1 VSRVARAQDGYI
13 TSLIRAR
20 AHTRRANGGG
30 TAVTDRPTT
39 ALLVMD
45 MQNGIVER
53 FGDAV
58 LEPAARAIAAAREA
72 GLPVIYVRVAFR
84 PGHPEVSP
92 RNRTFAALR
101 DAGGVGQDD
110 PATAIHPALAPRA
123 GDVVVVKRR
132 VSAFAGSDLDVV
144 LRAGGIDTLALCGI
158 ATSGV
163 VLSTLRQAA
172 DLDYRLTVL
181 RDACADADDEV
192 HRVLLDKVFPRQADV
207 VDVAAWAASLAPA
220 PAAH

>member
-20 AHTRRANGGG
+20 AHARHANGERP
-30 TAVTDRPTT
+30 AMTDRPTT

-58 LEPAARAIAAAREA
+58 LEPAARAIAAARGA
-72 GLPVIYVRVAFR
+72 GVTVVYVRVAFR
-84 PGHPEVSP
+84 AGHPEISP

-101 DAGGVGQDD
+101 DAGALGQDD
-110 PATAIHPALAPRA
+110 AATAIHPALAPQA

-132 VSAFAGSDLDVV
+132 VSAFAGSDLDLV
-144 LRAGGIDTLALCGI
+144 LRAGGVDALALCGI

-192 HRVLLDKVFPRQADV
+192 HRVLLDKVFPRQAEV

-220 PAAH
+220 RAAR